1 MTQNDR
7 KYLRLSPPLE
17 VPDALNQLKLL
28 QRWDK
33 LRILHVGNIANNA
46 YLAALAERKVGIEA
60 YVLSVDYTHIMGSPE
75 WEHCKISRSVNKHF
89 STDFSDCKCD
99 YKRPNWFYQ
108 GSMSEIEKSLF
119 SELVKGT
126 SLEMKRGFAT
136 TIEFYL
142 DLNRLFNFGVSMFWK
157 FLRPIGRK
165 LIPLK
170 MRAYFVGY
178 LAYFLKKKSEI
189 DLSRLFQQFDIV
201 NLYGSSTSIISSYS
215 VEESKN
221 SNFVA
226 TEHGT
231 LRDYIHADYP
241 LSKDVKSGYEKSRI
255 ILVTNQDCLPIAY
268 EMKKSNAFAMPHPIN
283 DTDFLDLRKKR
294 ALSNRS
300 KQSIVLIPSRHSVS
314 LDIDRGK
321 GNQVVYDLIRM
332 CADKGDLFK
341 FRLIEWGDNVD
352 AAKKFLINE
361 ERAGFVEWV
370 NVKSRPLLKES
381 MIESLCVLDQFL
393 IEAYGAVTADAIGLG
408 VPVITAHS
416 CENDINFFGSCAPV
430 LTAKTAIEIR
440 SHLNSLIS
448 RSDEQISIAFRE
460 STDWFDQNL
469 SSNVGL
475 VKRLQGYLV
484 SYAD

>member
-1 MTQNDR
+1 MVQNDLG
-7 KYLRLSPPLE
+7 YLGLIMISEIEYLLNRLK
-17 VPDALNQLKLL
+17 VL
-28 QRWDK
+28 QKRN
-33 LRILHVGNIANNA
+33 RFRVLHIGNIANNA
-46 YLAALAERKVGIEA
+46 YLAAAAEREVGIEA

-75 WEHCKISRSVNKHF
+75 WEHCKILRTEGNHF
-89 STDFSDCKCD
+89 TTDFSDCDCD
-99 YKRPNWFYQ
+99 FKRPDWFYQ
-108 GSMSEIEKSLF
+108 GSMSELEHSLY
-119 SELVKGT
+119 SELIKGT
-126 SLEMKRGFAT
+126 SLEMKKSFFNK
-136 TIEFYL
+136 IKFYL
-142 DLNRLFNFGVSMFWK
+142 DFKRFFNSGVSMFWK

-170 MRAYFVGY
+170 KRAYFVGH

-201 NLYGSSTSIISSYS
+201 NLYGASPSIISN
-215 VEESKN
+215 N
-221 SNFVA
+221 SFEDSRNPNFIA

-231 LRDYIHADYP
+231 LRDYIHAGYP
-241 LSKDVKSGYEKSRI
+241 LSKDAKSGYERSKI

-268 EMKKSNAFAMPHPIN
+268 EMKKTNAFAMPHPIN

-294 ALSNRS
+294 TFNNQS
-300 KQSIVLIPSRHSVS
+300 KLSIVLVPSRHSAS

-352 AAKKFLINE
+352 AAKKYLINE

-370 NVKSRPLLKES
+370 DVKSRPLLKES

-475 VKRLQGYLV
+475 VKRLQGYLA